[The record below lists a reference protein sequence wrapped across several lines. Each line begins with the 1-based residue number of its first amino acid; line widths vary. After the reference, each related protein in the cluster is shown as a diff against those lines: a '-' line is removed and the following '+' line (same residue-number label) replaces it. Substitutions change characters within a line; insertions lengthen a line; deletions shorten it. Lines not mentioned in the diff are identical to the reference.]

1 MWIRLKPILTLLR
14 LYMNLKDKKTIFK
27 GDNISNE
34 VLLQQRKT
42 VLEVLNYTDLKNLG
56 LLQKK

>member
-14 LYMNLKDKKTIFK
+14 LYMKLKDKKTIFK
-27 GDNISNE
+27 GNNISNE

>member
-1 MWIRLKPILTLLR
+1 MWISLKPILTLLR
-14 LYMNLKDKKTIFK
+14 LYMKLKDKKTIFK

>member
-1 MWIRLKPILTLLR
+1 MK
-14 LYMNLKDKKTIFK
+14 LKDKKTIFK
-27 GDNISNE
+27 GDNISKE

>member
-14 LYMNLKDKKTIFK
+14 LYMKLKDKKTIFK

>member
-1 MWIRLKPILTLLR
+1 MK
-14 LYMNLKDKKTIFK
+14 LKDKKTIFK